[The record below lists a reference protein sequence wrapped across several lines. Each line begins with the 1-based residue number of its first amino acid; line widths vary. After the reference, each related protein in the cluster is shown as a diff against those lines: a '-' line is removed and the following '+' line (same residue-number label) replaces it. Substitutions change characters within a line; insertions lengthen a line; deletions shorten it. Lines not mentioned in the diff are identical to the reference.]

1 MLRFTKRADYGLMA
15 VHYIAAHPDEAAVSA
30 KRIAEEFNIPAELLA
45 KILQRLAKKKL
56 IVSHNGP
63 KGGYVLARSRHEIT
77 VGQVL
82 RALEGPVQITSCV
95 ADDHCP
101 QYSRCNLRLPVQKIQ
116 ASITSMLDSMTLA
129 ELGADAVVPVAAL
142 TAARKTREGDR

>member
-1 MLRFTKRADYGLMA
+1 M
-15 VHYIAAHPDEAAVSA
+15 SS
-30 KRIAEEFNIPAELLA
+30 PARG
-45 KILQRLAKKKL
+45 ID
-56 IVSHNGP
+56 
-63 KGGYVLARSRHEIT
+63 IT

-95 ADDHCP
+95 VDDHRP

-142 TAARKTREGDR
+142 TATR